1 MSGHASHAL
10 ATPGSVSAPMPSLT
24 STGPGVGAPSH
35 RPSVPTPLG
44 ASVPL
49 PSTPASP
56 ASNLPIPFQRID
68 THRIKQQ
75 LYDALGEAGL
85 PYWKAL
91 NGYLLGQVGRDELV
105 ALVRGWLKGKSRE

>member
-1 MSGHASHAL
+1 MSGHASAL
-10 ATPGSVSAPMPSLT
+10 ATPGAPSATT
-24 STGPGVGAPSH
+24 STGPVTGAPSH
-35 RPSVPTPLG
+35 RPNVPTPLA

-56 ASNLPIPFQRID
+56 APNLPIPFQRID
-68 THRIKQQ
+68 THQIKQQ